1 MKRLAIAVLLVCAF
15 SAAQA
20 GSLEDGMHHL
30 NNKAY
35 ASAMAAFRLAAARG
49 SAAAERQIGFMHYQ
63 GLGLKQ
69 SNTDAVAWFE
79 RAANDGDLQSQINLG
94 QMYENGMS
102 VVQSD
107 TRAAHWYGLA
117 AMQGDRRSQ
126 LRYGEILFLGA
137 GVARGPLVVS
147 CGTQQSESLVVVE
160 PGGHV
165 GRLPLS
171 LSTCPRGRFQ
181 EYEIERWSGGVVH
194 QRVGIATALGG

>member
-35 ASAMAAFRLAAARG
+35 ASALAAFRLAAARG
-49 SAAAERQIGFMHYQ
+49 SAAAERQIGFMYYQ

-137 GVARGPLVVS
+137 GVARDKAEAVKWWRVAMRPADETT
-147 CGTQQSESLVVVE
+147 TQMASMIAST
-160 PGGHV
+160 
-165 GRLPLS
+165 
-171 LSTCPRGRFQ
+171 LSTIPR
-181 EYEIERWSGGVVH
+181 EIQLEGE
-194 QRVGIATALGG
+194 QRAAAWIAANGPR